1 MKIYFNIMDYFF
13 GWRIPKLKYLLT
25 LLYFPFL
32 IIICICNLSMYKDS
46 QPTVLWLTILIYS
59 IFAPTLMIP
68 SYFFL
73 KNRNLFILLK
83 TVKYLDDSN
92 LNFINKPSFFVQS
105 FEIRFQEVK
114 KNLENVYEFIT
125 NTTNCQH
132 NGTNYKPNKKII
144 KSTRERVKKFYD
156 NEARNYFDILECDFN
171 KFLEII
177 SQESI
182 LTEENKIHLYEELKN
197 DEIAKMISQLNNITN
212 IHKSRIALLFNK
224 LNKKTGIYEPLKWNS
239 IKSSESQRIKLFK
252 S

>member
-1 MKIYFNIMDYFF
+1 MKIYFSIMDYFF

-59 IFAPTLMIP
+59 IFAPALMIP

-92 LNFINKPSFFVQS
+92 LNFINKPSFFLQS

-114 KNLENVYEFIT
+114 KNLENVYELMVSKK
-125 NTTNCQH
+125 NHHQH
-132 NGTNYKPNKKII
+132 TSFYKPNKKITE
-144 KSTRERVKKFYD
+144 SKKLKLAQFF
-156 NEARNYFDILECDFN
+156 NLEARKYFDILDNDFN
-171 KFLEII
+171 MFFNLI
-177 SQESI
+177 SKEMI
-182 LTEENKIHLYEELKN
+182 LDQNMRINIFEELKN
-197 DEIAKMISQLNNITN
+197 DEIAKMISQLSNITN